1 MYIVSS
7 RLTARPGE
15 EEAILEAMRALVPA
29 SRAEPGC
36 ISYFA
41 HRDAADPRKFMFYEQ
56 YVDEAAFS
64 AHQATEHFERWVVNG
79 IALAAEERERRIY
92 TEVT

>member
-1 MYIVSS
+1 VYIVSS
-7 RLTARPGE
+7 RLTAKEGE
-15 EEAILEAMRALVPA
+15 EETILEAMRSLVPA

-41 HRDAADPRKFMFYEQ
+41 HRDTSDPRRFMFYEQ
-56 YVDEAAFS
+56 YVDEAAFA
-64 AHQATEHFERWVVNG
+64 AHQATEHFDRWVVNR

-92 TEVT
+92 TEVA